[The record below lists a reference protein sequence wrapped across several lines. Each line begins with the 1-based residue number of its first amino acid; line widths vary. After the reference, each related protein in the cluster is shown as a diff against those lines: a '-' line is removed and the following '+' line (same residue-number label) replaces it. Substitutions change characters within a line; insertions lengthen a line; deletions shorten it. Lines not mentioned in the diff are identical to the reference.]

1 MEISVGFTDKE
12 TKMEEMERK
21 GYLWMDTGDHLVYWP
36 SKGVV
41 TEKEIQVNYEIKPW
55 LSTFVVKGIKPKVRK
70 NPGRDYTREM
80 KAILQLAQRKG
91 SVTSGQVRPM
101 CRLTSRQ
108 TTDLLHRITEGGYLE
123 KHGTGR
129 GTWYEPTGKKL

>member
-12 TKMEEMERK
+12 TKSEEMERK

-55 LSTFVVKGIKPKVRK
+55 LSTFVVKGIKPK
-70 NPGRDYTREM
+70 
-80 KAILQLAQRKG
+80 
-91 SVTSGQVRPM
+91 
-101 CRLTSRQ
+101 
-108 TTDLLHRITEGGYLE
+108 
-123 KHGTGR
+123 
-129 GTWYEPTGKKL
+129 